1 MLNSMAEEAKRK
13 EEAISTH
20 KASFGKKGPAKSAVA
35 QQMRSV
41 KHAEPEKVEPKKNV
55 MLKGL
60 G

>member
-1 MLNSMAEEAKRK
+1 MLNSMAEEDKRK
-13 EEAISTH
+13 KDALSTY
-20 KASFGKKGPAKSAVA
+20 KASVGNKAPARSALA

-41 KHAEPEKVEPKKNV
+41 KIAEPVKEEPKKNV